1 MPVGGLVDGRGI
13 RVTDAYVER
22 RKGYRRLNDCEG
34 SDYILGITQFRD
46 LGGQAYIFFGDRNY
60 LYKLPF
66 GIMREWDDGY
76 PWWDEIGY
84 TWDPINTGIY
94 RITPNGEIPV
104 CPFSSVS
111 LSESSSSMSSSV
123 AGTPES
129 FTGRD
134 RRIDQY
140 DATKWS
146 FAPWGNNLLASNYEE
161 PIQIISG
168 AAFDRHRTLVSHGLR
183 ARIVDVFAKHVIAL
197 NTVDELDGAV
207 PNRWWWSG
215 LGNAEDWRY
224 DDPASEGGFQ
234 TLQPNSQPITGGA
247 ALRDSYVIFQEHMTH
262 LVNYVGGT
270 LVFAKQVVN
279 SRIGALS
286 QGLVQSAGDVV
297 IFFGQNN
304 IYRFDGYSFDTIG
317 EGNNRWIF
325 KGLNM
330 AQVSQSFSFI
340 DRSTKE
346 AWFVIPHDGD
356 RPNLACI
363 YDITNNLWTFED
375 IDASA
380 GCTQDG
386 LDYPTIAR
394 TQFGISS
401 SSSSMSSLSSSSS
414 SSSSESSSSSSQ
426 SASSSSYAEA
436 DADAKSYLMDV
447 GVTDND
453 DDYPRSSYFITGEYD
468 LEMPGRI
475 KEIAEIWP
483 VVEELSNDIH
493 LSIGSR
499 SRISDDIVWEELEPY
514 TDQEVMG
521 TRSYG
526 VYLSFRVE
534 ADGLD
539 DFFRLSEICGYA
551 RAGGRR

>member
-1 MPVGGLVDGRGI
+1 
-13 RVTDAYVER
+13 
-22 RKGYRRLNDCEG
+22 
-34 SDYILGITQFRD
+34 
-46 LGGQAYIFFGDRNY
+46 
-60 LYKLPF
+60 
-66 GIMREWDDGY
+66 
-76 PWWDEIGY
+76 
-84 TWDPINTGIY
+84 
-94 RITPNGEIPV
+94 
-104 CPFSSVS
+104 
-111 LSESSSSMSSSV
+111 MSSSV

-134 RRIDQY
+134 RRIDQN

-168 AAFDRHRTLVSHGLR
+168 VKFDRHRTLVSHGLR

-215 LGNAEDWRY
+215 LDDAEDWRY

-346 AWFVIPHDGD
+346 AWFVIPHDSD

-394 TQFGISS
+394 TQFGISSSSSSSASSS